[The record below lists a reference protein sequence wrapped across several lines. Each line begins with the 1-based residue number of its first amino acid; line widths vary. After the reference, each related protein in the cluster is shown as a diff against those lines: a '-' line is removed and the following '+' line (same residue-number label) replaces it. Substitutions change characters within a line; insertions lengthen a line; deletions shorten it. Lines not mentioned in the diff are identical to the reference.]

1 MERRPDVANE
11 DESIRRRV
19 CELVGEE
26 NVAPSSEVDAY
37 AVDGK
42 IPKVVAFPN
51 NADAVS
57 SLLAF
62 ANKAGLS
69 VIPRGSGTKMAVGGI
84 AKRLDVLVS
93 LVNLN
98 RIVEYEPADLVV
110 TAEAGLRLGELQKT
124 VAKNKQRLPL
134 DPPYADAATL
144 GGAVCSNSSG
154 PMRYRF
160 GSCRDLLL
168 GVRVALPSG
177 AIMKSGGKVVKN
189 VAGYDLKKLYIG
201 SLGTLGVVTELTFRL
216 YPLPE
221 SEKTFIASFRD
232 MKSAADLAGR
242 ILGSDLLPYAIEAL
256 NPGAARVVADETG
269 VQLVET
275 SYVIVVGFGDVDESV
290 RKQLSTIEELAKT
303 SGASDS
309 IVLDGAHQEKVWNT
323 IRNLARSMDT
333 RDPRLVAC
341 KVNVPISRGLEALD
355 ALERLAARR
364 GYMCVASSHA
374 GNGLVHFYLWAEP
387 MTHAAEVDD
396 LARVITEARDL
407 TSQFDGTLIVERC
420 PPQIKDLVDVWGPT
434 RTDFQ
439 LMRAI
444 KSQFD
449 PAGILSPGRFV
460 GGI

>member
-1 MERRPDVANE
+1 LERRPDAAND

-26 NVAPSSEVDAY
+26 NVAPSSEVNAY
-37 AVDGK
+37 TVDGK

-51 NADAVS
+51 NADAVLS
-57 SLLAF
+57 VLAF

-84 AKRLDVLVS
+84 PKVLDVLVS

-98 RIVEYEPADLVV
+98 RIVEYEPADLFV
-110 TAEAGLRLGELQKT
+110 TAEAGLRLKELQET
-124 VAKNKQRLPL
+124 VAKNGQRLPL
-134 DPPYADAATL
+134 DPPYTDATTL
-144 GGAVCSNSSG
+144 GGTVSSNSSG

-160 GSCRDLLL
+160 GSWRDLLL

-177 AIMKSGGKVVKN
+177 VIIKSGGKVVKN
-189 VAGYDLKKLYIG
+189 VAGYDLKKLYVG
-201 SLGTLGVVTELTFRL
+201 ALGTLGVVTELTFRL

-221 SEKTFIASFRD
+221 SEKTFIASFGD

-256 NPGAARVVADETG
+256 NAGAARVVADETG
-269 VQLVET
+269 VQLGEA
-275 SYVIVVGFGDVDESV
+275 SYVIVVGFGDVDQSV
-290 RKQLSTIEELAKT
+290 SKQLSTTGELAK
-303 SGASDS
+303 SSMALDS

-333 RDPRLVAC
+333 REPRLVAC

-387 MTHAAEVDD
+387 MTHAAGVDD

-420 PPQIKDLVDVWGPT
+420 PRQIKELVDVWGPT
-434 RTDFQ
+434 RSDFE

>member
-1 MERRPDVANE
+1 LGCSAYTAHD
-11 DESIRRRV
+11 DESIQRRV

-26 NVAPSSEVDAY
+26 NVAPSSDVNAY

-51 NADAVS
+51 NGDAVS
-57 SLLAF
+57 SVLEF
-62 ANKAGLS
+62 ANKADLS
-69 VIPRGSGTKMAVGGI
+69 VIPRGSGTKMALGGI
-84 AKRLDVLVS
+84 PKELDMALS
-93 LVNLN
+93 LENLN

-110 TAEAGLRLGELQKT
+110 TAEAGVRLAELQRT
-124 VAKNKQRLPL
+124 VAKNNLQLPL
-134 DPPYADAATL
+134 DPPYADIATV
-144 GGAVCSNSSG
+144 GGTVSSNSSG
-154 PMRYRF
+154 PIRYRY

-177 AIMKSGGKVVKN
+177 AIMKSGGRVVKN
-189 VAGYDLKKLYIG
+189 VAGYDLKKLYVG
-201 SLGTLGVVTELTFRL
+201 ALGTLGVVTEFTFRL

-221 SEKTFIASFRD
+221 SKKTFVASFCD
-232 MKSAADLAGR
+232 MKSTADLAGR
-242 ILGSDLLPYAIEAL
+242 ILGSDLLPFAIEAL
-256 NPGAARVVADETG
+256 NAGAARVVVDETG
-269 VQLVET
+269 VQLGET
-275 SYVIVVGFGDVDESV
+275 SYVIVVGFGDVDQSV
-290 RKQLSTIEELAKT
+290 RKQLSTIGELAKS

-309 IVLDGAHQEKVWNT
+309 IVLDGADQEKVWNS
-323 IRNLARSMDT
+323 IRNLARSMDA
-333 RDPRLVAC
+333 REPRPLSC
-341 KVNVPISRGLEALD
+341 KATVTISSGLEELD

-364 GYMCVASSHA
+364 GYVCVASSHA
-374 GNGLVHFYLWAEP
+374 GNGIVHSYISAEGA
-387 MTHAAEVDD
+387 TQAAGFND
-396 LARVITEARDL
+396 LARLITEARDL

-420 PPQIKDLVDVWGPT
+420 PVEIKKLVDVWGPT